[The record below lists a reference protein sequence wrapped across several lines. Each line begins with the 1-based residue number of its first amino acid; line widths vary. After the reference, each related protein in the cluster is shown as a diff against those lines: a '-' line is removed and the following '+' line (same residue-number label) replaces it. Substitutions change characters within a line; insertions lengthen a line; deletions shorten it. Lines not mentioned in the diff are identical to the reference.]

1 MAISAKQAAHQPNLK
16 LAFDIEKPIKIGFL
30 LKQGKTLKKF
40 KSRFFVLYKN
50 YLVYYDEDTKWQ
62 FDKTV
67 GNLGV
72 GRHHDRKGMAL
83 LLTISFFRVATVP

>member
-1 MAISAKQAAHQPNLK
+1 MAKPQKQTAHQPNLK

-30 LKQGKTLKKF
+30 LKQGKTHKSF
-40 KSRFFVLYKN
+40 KQRFFVLYSN
-50 YLVYYDEDTKWQ
+50 FLVYYADERKWQ

-72 GRHHDRKGMAL
+72 SIK
-83 LLTISFFRVATVP
+83 IIENVWS

>member
-1 MAISAKQAAHQPNLK
+1 MAKPTPISAKQAAHQPQLK

-30 LKQGKTLKKF
+30 SKQGKTHKSF
-40 KSRFFVLYKN
+40 KQRFFVLYTN
-50 YLVYYDEDTKWQ
+50 FLVYYTDEKKWK

-72 GRHHDRKGMAL
+72 SEVK
-83 LLTISFFRVATVP
+83 TV